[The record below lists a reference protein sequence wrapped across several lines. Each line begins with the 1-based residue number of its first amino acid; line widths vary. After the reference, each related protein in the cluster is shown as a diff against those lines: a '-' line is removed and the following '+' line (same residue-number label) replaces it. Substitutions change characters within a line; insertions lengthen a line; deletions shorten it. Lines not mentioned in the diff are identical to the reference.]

1 MLKGLIALVV
11 GLLAIS
17 PFFVGMAATGV
28 MGGSYITDNSFRY
41 FPPEERAG
49 SYDLIEEIML
59 YANEILWILLVILAF
74 FVFIMTAAEYYKFYR
89 MYKIEEEHM
98 KHMQEQGGEGH

>member
-1 MLKGLIALVV
+1 MLKGLVALAI

-17 PFFVGMAATGV
+17 PIFVGMATTGV
-28 MGGSYITDNSFRY
+28 LGGSYITDNNFRH
-41 FPPEERAG
+41 FPPEERSD
-49 SYDLIEEIML
+49 SYPLVEEITL
-59 YANEILWILLVILAF
+59 YANEILQILLVILAF

-98 KHMQEQGGEGH
+98 KHMEEHGGEGH